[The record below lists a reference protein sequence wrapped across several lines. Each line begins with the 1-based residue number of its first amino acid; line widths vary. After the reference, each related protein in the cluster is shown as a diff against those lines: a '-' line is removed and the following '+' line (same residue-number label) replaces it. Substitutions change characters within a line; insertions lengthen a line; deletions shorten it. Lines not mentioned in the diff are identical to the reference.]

1 MLVYPVAA
9 TSLQEPTGLILAFL
23 CALSWAAGTIYM
35 KAIRIEGDLLAVTMW
50 QIVVG
55 VMVFGLCYL
64 IVEGP
69 PTFEPLQWRTWRGV
83 VYSGIFGTALA
94 YFIWY
99 NIIGK
104 VSTATAS
111 LGTLANPVIGVIGS
125 VILLGERLTI
135 ADIVGFALIF
145 AAAACVLLQP
155 RSKPPA
161 AHRIASVTPKQRL
174 DDVTRAKLLLVLC
187 GVCWGLMWPMIKIGL
202 SGLSPWSFRLIGF
215 TVGALTL
222 MAVVKLTGR
231 SLAVPGGMTAWM
243 HLFVSSV
250 LNVVAFG
257 LFSTFAMLT
266 ASTGRVA
273 VVSYSFPVWACLL
286 AWLILGEKLRGT
298 AALGLA
304 LCIAGLAVLVY
315 PVIGSAAVIGLGLSL
330 ASAMTWAVGTIY
342 LKLVRIPG
350 DLIANTAW
358 QVAIAAGVLLVL
370 HTDLPGLADVR
381 ARSRQ
386 RRWSP

>member
-1 MLVYPVAA
+1 
-9 TSLQEPTGLILAFL
+9 
-23 CALSWAAGTIYM
+23 
-35 KAIRIEGDLLAVTMW
+35 
-50 QIVVG
+50 
-55 VMVFGLCYL
+55 
-64 IVEGP
+64 
-69 PTFEPLQWRTWRGV
+69 
-83 VYSGIFGTALA
+83 
-94 YFIWY
+94 
-99 NIIGK
+99 
-104 VSTATAS
+104 
-111 LGTLANPVIGVIGS
+111 
-125 VILLGERLTI
+125 
-135 ADIVGFALIF
+135 
-145 AAAACVLLQP
+145 
-155 RSKPPA
+155 
-161 AHRIASVTPKQRL
+161 VTPKQRL

-202 SGLSPWSFRLIGF
+202 SGFSPWSFRLIGF
-215 TVGALTL
+215 TVGALAL

-231 SLAVPGGMTAWM
+231 SLAVPGGMTTWM

-286 AWLILGEKLRGT
+286 AWLILGEKLRGA

-304 LCIAGLAVLVY
+304 LCIAGLVVLVY

-342 LKLVRIPG
+342 LKLVKIPG

-358 QVAIAAGVLLVL
+358 QVAIAAGVLLICTLIFQGWPTFEPKPPKALAAVIVNGLIGSGLCYFLWYNIVGRLPATTASLGSLSSPAIGVL
-370 HTDLPGLADVR
+370 LSALMLGEVPTIMDVIGFGLIFAAAMSVILQPR
-381 ARSRQ
+381 ARAPAVPPPAPDPEV
-386 RRWSP
+386 RR